1 MTQLEELDLKSCPML
16 NYRSIDVLLRNLV
29 NLRVLSLAS
38 NDFVD
43 DEILKIIAEHQKQLL
58 RLNLFGCN
66 SITDRGIVNIVNN
79 CKKLQSISI
88 RKCFTLTEKSVI
100 LLRDNKIQHDI
111 AHDPT
116 FVRFNTLNTNR
127 HNMSFLSYMNDNK

>member
-1 MTQLEELDLKSCPML
+1 MTHLEELDLKSCPML
-16 NYRSIDVLLRNLV
+16 TYRSIDVLLRNLV

-43 DEILKIIAEHQKQLL
+43 DEILKIIADHQPQLL

-66 SITDRGIVNIVNN
+66 SITDRGIVEIVNN
-79 CKKLQSISI
+79 CKRLESISI
-88 RKCFTLTEKSVI
+88 RKCYTLTEKSMI
-100 LLRDNKIQHDI
+100 LLRDNQIQHDI

-116 FVRFNTLNTNR
+116 FVRFNSLNTNK
-127 HNMSFLSYMNDNK
+127 HNMSFLSYINNEK

>member
-1 MTQLEELDLKSCPML
+1 MTQLEELDLKSCSML
-16 NYRSIDVLLRNLV
+16 NYRSIDVLMRNLV

-38 NDFVD
+38 NDFVGD
-43 DEILKIIAEHQKQLL
+43 DILMIIATHQQQLL

-66 SITDRGIVNIVNN
+66 SITDRGIVTIVNN
-79 CKKLQSISI
+79 CRKLESISI
-88 RKCFTLTEKSVI
+88 RKCYTLTEKSMI

-116 FVRFNTLNTNR
+116 FVRFNSLNTNK
-127 HNMSFLSYMNDNK
+127 HNMSFLTYMNNNK